1 MNTRVFDER
10 CDEVR
15 RIEQSMRAALV
26 AEDWPLL
33 LTLNESLDLE
43 LKHCSLNECS
53 SEQKKVWQKLLLGIK
68 KSNKQML
75 SVCFK
80 VKDEAAKAVVLAK
93 KQRGAESAYQQIQA
107 SSPASKSGQ

>member
-1 MNTRVFDER
+1 MFDER
-10 CDEVR
+10 CDEVK
-15 RIEQSMRAALV
+15 RIEQNMRAALV

-33 LTLNESLDLE
+33 LTLNESLELE
-43 LKHCSLNECS
+43 LKCCSLSDCS
-53 SEQKKVWQKLLLGIK
+53 SEQKKVWQKLLSGVK
-68 KSNKQML
+68 KSNKQIL

-80 VKDEAAKAVVLAK
+80 VKDEAAKALALVK